1 MMYPRQTRS
10 LFVSLFTSLL
20 LLSIAATQASAKPA
34 LARKA
39 LSPARDHL
47 TEQEVD
53 LVKDAQ
59 QLDKRTAV
67 FIRAIERRLLVMT
80 DPSAASSKQV
90 QKETEKWG
98 ELPKGTRAELLGDI
112 AKILDEAITNIEDVS
127 EHDEKNPLIAKAL
140 RLLSAASTRF
150 IAQLTPMREQ
160 AKGEDERAPLEDAL
174 ESAQSVIDAANKLP
188 PETVKEKKKK
198 S

>member
-1 MMYPRQTRS
+1 MMYAVPTRPLLAS
-10 LFVSLFTSLL
+10 LLTSLL
-20 LLSIAATQASAKPA
+20 LLFIAATPA
-34 LARKA
+34 KA
-39 LSPARDHL
+39 LPVRDHL
-47 TEQEVD
+47 TEQEAD
-53 LVKDAQ
+53 LVREAQ
-59 QLDKRTAV
+59 QLDKRTAI
-67 FIRAIERRLLVMT
+67 FIRAIERRLLAMT
-80 DPSAASSKQV
+80 DPSAATSKQV

-127 EHDEKNPLIAKAL
+127 EHDENNPLIAKAL

-150 IAQLTPMREQ
+150 IAQLTPMRDGAKEGERDSLEQ
-160 AKGEDERAPLEDAL
+160 AL
-174 ESAQSVIDAANKLP
+174 ESAQSVIAAANKLP